1 MEVQTSTKLSCDV
14 PDHTHTHRPELA
26 LADHDRDVMDIIAL
40 TNSGINFILYCTMS
54 RQFRITFKEIFLL
67 PIMNQFAPSSQYA
80 NIDKT
85 GEKTQISANAS
96 FLRTCEQEDIRI

>member
-1 MEVQTSTKLSCDV
+1 MGNDKKLRTV
-14 PDHTHTHRPELA
+14 GNRTNIRNFVHIG
-26 LADHDRDVMDIIAL
+26 DVMDIIAL